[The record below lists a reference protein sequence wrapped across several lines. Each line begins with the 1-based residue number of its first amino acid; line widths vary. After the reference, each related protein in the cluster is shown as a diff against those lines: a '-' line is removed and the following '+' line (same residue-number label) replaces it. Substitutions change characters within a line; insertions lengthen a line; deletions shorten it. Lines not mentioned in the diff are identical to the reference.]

1 MHKEEVQRNELEKAE
16 VMLKKLEK
24 KAMLAENSRKKQR
37 MWQMTKH
44 DANYEK
50 HDKSL
55 QIAKDFEDSQARVV
69 NQMKRKTRQVEQKL
83 KLAEELREKEL

>member
-1 MHKEEVQRNELEKAE
+1 
-16 VMLKKLEK
+16 
-24 KAMLAENSRKKQR
+24 
-37 MWQMTKH
+37 MTKH